1 VLNID
6 EAREGSAVP
15 ENDDEAVEDVES
27 VAYVADEAVSDE
39 LQQHLDSEEDSEEEV
54 AVLEHLSQRRR
65 LKQRQSHDVIYVHST
80 NKTDRTKHR
89 NSVRS
94 GTRRVKRR

>member
-1 VLNID
+1 M
-6 EAREGSAVP
+6 RRGSVVP

-65 LKQRQSHDVIYVHST
+65 LQRRQSHDVIYVHST
-80 NKTDRTKHR
+80 NKTDRSKHGY
-89 NSVRS
+89 SGS
-94 GTRRVKRR
+94 GTGHEE